1 MEILDQYDINFES
14 TTIPITI
21 YKDRTK
27 DMNTIYEV
35 GILSIGKYTNLI
47 VEKIKEDLLR
57 EGIFDSSSSNFSYD
71 SMKKSFISK
80 VEQLIKFYFPNLKFE
95 ERENLITYLVQKS
108 LDLGFVDI
116 LISDAQIE
124 ELVIN
129 GAESKVMVYHRK
141 FGWLKT
147 NLQFLS
153 DDEIKN
159 ISLRIALENKK
170 FYSNLSPLLDA
181 HLRGGHRVNATLDAV
196 STKGSTMTI
205 RRFSDK
211 PWTVSDL
218 VNSKTS
224 SSTSLALI
232 WIAMENEMSIII
244 AGGTGSG
251 KTSFLNAISSFIPM
265 NQRILSV
272 EDTREIRL
280 PDYSHWVPMEAR
292 QANQEGKGQ
301 VSMLDLIVNTL
312 RMRPDRILIGE
323 IRKKEEAEVL
333 FEAMRTGHSV
343 YGTFHANTASETVL
357 RLSNAPINIPK
368 ISLNALG
375 LICIQH
381 RDRKSGQRV
390 TLQVAEMKDSGDENV
405 VLQYNAK
412 TKETEW
418 KNKPEA
424 LLKRLDEFNGID
436 EKEFYHLI
444 KEREF
449 VLEYLARFN
458 INSIDEVGQ
467 VIDKYYNEKEN
478 LFKVIQRKNTLWK
491 NQQEKI
497 KQKEK
502 QKQLLAQKMNPKHLT
517 N

>member
-1 MEILDQYDINFES
+1 MEILDKYDINFES
-14 TTIPITI
+14 STIPITI

-27 DMNTIYEV
+27 DMNIIYEV
-35 GILSIGKYTNLI
+35 GILEIGKYTNLI

-57 EGIFDSSSSNFSYD
+57 EGIFDSNSTDFSYD
-71 SMKKSFISK
+71 KMKKSFISK
-80 VEQLIKFYFPNLKFE
+80 VEELIKFYFPNLRFE

-116 LISDAQIE
+116 LISDPQIE
-124 ELVIN
+124 EITIN
-129 GAESKVMVYHRK
+129 GSEAKVMIYHRTH
-141 FGWLKT
+141 GWLKT

-159 ISLRIALENKK
+159 IALRIALENKK
-170 FYSNLSPLLDA
+170 FFSNLTPLLDA

-196 STKGSTMTI
+196 STKGTTMTI

-218 VNSKTS
+218 ITS
-224 SSTSLALI
+224 GTSTPTGLALI

-251 KTSFLNAISSFIPM
+251 KTSFLNSITSFIPM
-265 NQRILSV
+265 NQRIISV

-301 VSMLDLIVNTL
+301 VSMLDLIVNSL

-343 YGTFHANTASETVL
+343 YGTFHANTTSETIL
-357 RLSNAPINIPK
+357 RLTNAPINIPK

-381 RDRKSGQRV
+381 RDRKSGKRM
-390 TLQVAEMKDSGDENV
+390 TLQIAEINEDGSDSV
-405 VLQYNAK
+405 VLQYNPK
-412 TKETEW
+412 TKETNW
-418 KNKPEA
+418 KNKPVN
-424 LLKRLDEFNGID
+424 LIKKLDEFNGIN
-436 EKEFYHLI
+436 EKEFYQLL
-444 KEREF
+444 KEREY
-449 VLEYLARFN
+449 VLSYMARFK
-458 INSIDEVGQ
+458 INDIDSVGQ
-467 VIDKYYNEKEN
+467 VIDKYYNEKEK
-478 LFKVIQRKNTLWK
+478 LFKIIHRKNTQYEIEQKK
-491 NQQEKI
+491 NQV
-497 KQKEK
+497 
-502 QKQLLAQKMNPKHLT
+502 KHKP
-517 N
+517 NQIGA